1 MDAREKKPLACPR
14 RARVTIGPGHED
26 PLDHRW
32 LIADL
37 SDCLYKQLR
46 MIAMDQSTTRTPPPA
61 VALH

>member
-1 MDAREKKPLACPR
+1 MDSREKKPLACPR
-14 RARVTIGPGHED
+14 RARVTIGPVHED

-46 MIAMDQSTTRTPPPA
+46 MIAMDQSMRTPPPA
-61 VALH
+61 GALH